1 METNIKI
8 FENPTFGSVRTISDE
23 NGEPLF
29 CLADV
34 CKAVELTN
42 TTAVKKRL
50 DAEDVQLVD
59 LHALNS
65 NNEQIV
71 GNSMANFITESGFY
85 DVLLESS
92 SPKVKPFR
100 RWITHDVLPSIRRHG
115 GYLVTKQGESDDELI
130 ARAMGLLHKK
140 LEESKQFIAR
150 QELEIEKHQELMK
163 SIAPKADYY
172 DQVLTAESTYTTTQ
186 IAKEFGMSGKRLNEV
201 LHAMGVQYK
210 VNEQWVLYADYC
222 GKGYTKTLT
231 FTYSDADGQLHSRQ
245 STAWT
250 EKGREFIHK
259 LMRENQ
265 K

>member
-1 METNIKI
+1 MENNLKV
-8 FENPTFGSVRTISDE
+8 FESALFGQVRSIVDE
-23 NGEPLF
+23 SNEPWF
-29 CLADV
+29 AAMDV
-34 CKAVELTN
+34 CKCLDLKN
-42 TTAVKKRL
+42 TSV
-50 DAEDVQLVD
+50 
-59 LHALNS
+59 
-65 NNEQIV
+65 
-71 GNSMANFITESGFY
+71 
-85 DVLLESS
+85 
-92 SPKVKPFR
+92 
-100 RWITHDVLPSIRRHG
+100 
-115 GYLVTKQGESDDELI
+115 
-130 ARAMGLLHKK
+130 
-140 LEESKQFIAR
+140 
-150 QELEIEKHQELMK
+150 
-163 SIAPKADYY
+163 APKADYY

-250 EKGREFIHK
+250 EKGGEFIHK

>member
-1 METNIKI
+1 MENNLKVFESALFGQVRTVTDEQHEPWFVAIDVCEALGLSNVSVALSRLDEDERTKLNLGRQGETNIVN
-8 FENPTFGSVRTISDE
+8 EFGLYS
-23 NGEPLF
+23 
-29 CLADV
+29 
-34 CKAVELTN
+34 
-42 TTAVKKRL
+42 
-50 DAEDVQLVD
+50 LV
-59 LHALNS
+59 LSSRKPEAK
-65 NNEQIV
+65 
-71 GNSMANFITESGFY
+71 NF
-85 DVLLESS
+85 
-92 SPKVKPFR
+92 K
-100 RWITHDVLPSIRRHG
+100 RWITHEVIPSIRKDG
-115 GYLVTKQGESDDELI
+115 GYLVTKQGESDDEVI

-150 QELEIEKHQELMK
+150 QELEIEKHKELMK

-259 LMRENQ
+259 LMKENQ

>member
-1 METNIKI
+1 MLNNMENNLKV
-8 FENPTFGSVRTISDE
+8 FESALFGQVRSVVDE
-23 NGEPLF
+23 SNEPWF
-29 CLADV
+29 AAMDV
-34 CKAVELTN
+34 CKCLDLKN
-42 TTAVKKRL
+42 TSVALSRL
-50 DAEDVQLVD
+50 DEDEVTKLNLGGLQGETNFVNEFGLYSLV
-59 LHALNS
+59 LSSRKPEAK
-65 NNEQIV
+65 
-71 GNSMANFITESGFY
+71 NF
-85 DVLLESS
+85 
-92 SPKVKPFR
+92 K
-100 RWITHDVLPSIRRHG
+100 RWITHEVIPSIRKDG
-115 GYLVTKQGESDDELI
+115 GYLVTKQGESDDEVI

-210 VNEQWVLYADYC
+210 VYEQWVLYADYC

-259 LMRENQ
+259 LMKEN
-265 K
+265 KK